1 MNLAYL
7 AVCPLL
13 VTAGGRP
20 PGQWHGAQWES
31 REMTDIAQH
40 DFGGRLRPQSCEP
53 TSWET
58 LVGLSNDRLAFVYQR
73 LSKHEQVKRHIWSQ
87 EAQDALAD
95 LARKITVPHK
105 VDFMALSS
113 YGASTESTGEVRIIM
128 DLREPVVGMHVLI
141 VEDIIDTGNTVHYL
155 QRLLKG
161 RQPASLKT
169 CALVKKKRNTIE
181 VPVDYLGFT
190 IPNVWVVGYGLDYAD
205 TYRTLPYIAEL
216 KKEVYQ
222 RG

>member
-1 MNLAYL
+1 MENGFLEGENILNYPADDL
-7 AVCPLL
+7 ERVLL
-13 VTAGGRP
+13 SKEEI
-20 PGQWHGAQWES
+20 ES
-31 REMTDIAQH
+31 RVESLARQISEDYADATN
-40 DFGGRLRPQSCEP
+40 LY
-53 TSWET
+53 
-58 LVGLSNDRLAFVYQR
+58 LVGILKGAF
-73 LSKHEQVKRHIWSQ
+73 IF
-87 EAQDALAD
+87 LAD

-113 YGASTESTGEVRIIM
+113 YGSSTESTGEVRIIM

-169 CALVKKKRNTIE
+169 CALVKKKRNSIE
-181 VPVDYLGFT
+181 VSVDYLGFT

-216 KKEVYQ
+216 KKEIYQ
-222 RG
+222 SG